1 MPGELVIRRHT
12 VEEVRTL
19 IAVATRA
26 FWDDP
31 MFNFFQPDLLRQHR
45 SLSGFFAAGITDCAA
60 HGEVLTATLDGTV
73 AGISAWLPP
82 GVHVATK
89 GLRALKQARLALPTL
104 LSSPRRRQAY
114 ALMNEMPKHHLQDPH
129 WYLAVL
135 ATDPLFQGRGVGRA
149 LIEPTLARCDDEG
162 VPSYLE
168 TQKES
173 NLPYYHRFGYEV
185 AEVLNIN
192 GCPPLWTMIRQPR

>member
-19 IAVATRA
+19 IAVATR
-26 FWDDP
+26 
-31 MFNFFQPDLLRQHR
+31 
-45 SLSGFFAAGITDCAA
+45 G
-60 HGEVLTATLDGTV
+60 
-73 AGISAWLPP
+73 
-82 GVHVATK
+82 
-89 GLRALKQARLALPTL
+89 
-104 LSSPRRRQAY
+104 
-114 ALMNEMPKHHLQDPH
+114 
-129 WYLAVL
+129 
-135 ATDPLFQGRGVGRA
+135 A
-149 LIEPTLARCDDEG
+149 LIEPTLARCDTEG